1 MKPRKIKK
9 SKMPP
14 VRKRKS
20 KARKRLF
27 SFIKFIFVVGL
38 FSATIVYG
46 AMSPYFNITGIAAEP
61 TEHYDENALVAASG
75 IKKGTNGFINLFT
88 RPGKFYFLRMG
99 NAEDS
104 IIEKLPYVKSA
115 KVRYHL
121 PSKVSINAV
130 EREAA
135 IVLLVSDKTLL
146 IDKDD
151 YLLEINPKSYDKS
164 LPVIK
169 GISCD
174 KLVPGK
180 QLVFDK
186 ELLLS
191 ALDIFD
197 TIKKTDEEYED
208 KLLPSVDY
216 IDIGDKFNI
225 LISLDSRIIV
235 NIGEAEDLN
244 YKINT
249 THTIYNENINENDKG
264 KLDFSVNGNPV
275 FTPQ

>member
-1 MKPRKIKK
+1 MKSRKIKK

-14 VRKRKS
+14 ERKRKS

-46 AMSPYFNITGIAAEP
+46 AMSPYFNITSITAEP
-61 TEHYDENALVAASG
+61 TPHYDANALIAASG
-75 IKKGTNGFINLFT
+75 ILKGSNGFINLFT
-88 RPGKFYFLRMG
+88 RPGKFYFLRIG
-99 NAEDS
+99 SAEDS
-104 IIEKLPYVKSA
+104 IIETLPYVKSA

-121 PSKVSINAV
+121 PSKVSIKVV

-135 IVLLVSDKTLL
+135 IVLEVSDKTLL
-146 IDKDD
+146 LDKDD
-151 YLLEINPKSYDKS
+151 YLLEINPKTYDKS

-180 QLVFDK
+180 QAVIDK
-186 ELLLS
+186 DLLLS
-191 ALDIFD
+191 ALNIFD
-197 TIKKTDEEYED
+197 TIKKVDEEYED

-216 IDIGDKFNI
+216 IDMGDKYNI
-225 LISLDSRIIV
+225 LVSLDSRVIV

-244 YKINT
+244 YKLST
-249 THTIYNENINENDKG
+249 THAIYNGNIDKNEKG
-264 KLDFSVNGNPV
+264 KLDFSVNENPV